1 MSDQLKRNIG
11 LRVRA
16 ARSQRGLTQAQLV
29 EAIDDKAFDTISNI
43 ERAKTAPIFSAL
55 ADIANVLGLSMR
67 EFFEFEEA
75 DVLMRCNACL
85 CR

>member
-1 MSDQLKRNIG
+1 MGKNFTRLLSRTMSDQLKRNIG

-43 ERAKTAPIFSAL
+43 ERAKNC
-55 ADIANVLGLSMR
+55 AD
-67 EFFEFEEA
+67 FFRA
-75 DVLMRCNACL
+75 SGYRQRAGSLNAGVF
-85 CR
+85 RI